1 MPKATKEITIG
12 VVDVEK
18 LVHVEKE
25 LTKAAQTISVFFG
38 SGKVNTQED
47 QGLLK
52 NVRIRCIR
60 GAARIKEAL
69 NPKRTVTLPQ
79 SEVLDENGT
88 DND

>member
-18 LVHVEKE
+18 LTHVAKE
-25 LTKAAQTISVFFG
+25 LTKNAQTIAVYLG
-38 SGKVNTQED
+38 SGRVNTQED
-47 QGLLK
+47 RAVLK
-52 NVRIRCIR
+52 TIRVRNIR

-69 NPKRTVTLPQ
+69 NPKRTIALPQ